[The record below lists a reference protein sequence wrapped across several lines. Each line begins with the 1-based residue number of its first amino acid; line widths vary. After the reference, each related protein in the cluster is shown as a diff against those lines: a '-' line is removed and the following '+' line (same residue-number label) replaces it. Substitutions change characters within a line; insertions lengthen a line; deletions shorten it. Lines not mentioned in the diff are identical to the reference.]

1 MSGWLLRRI
10 GQAALVVLAMTVIVF
25 VGLHAVGNPVDILI
39 GDDLNQQER
48 LQAIAR
54 LGLDQPLWRQYLAF
68 VDGALHGSLGRSF
81 VYQED
86 AFHLILQR
94 LPATLELAVSALLL
108 AVVIGVPLGLVAGMW
123 PEHPLSK
130 ALMAGSIVGFSLPAF
145 WVALMLIMV
154 FSVQLGWLPAS
165 GRGATREWLGV
176 AWSWLTLDGL
186 QHLLLPAINLALF
199 KISLVLRLTRAGV
212 REVLPQDFV
221 KFARAKGLSPARVL
235 LWHVLR
241 NTLIPLVT
249 VLGLE
254 LGSTIAYAVVTESIF
269 AWSGAG
275 KLILDSINSLD
286 RPVVVA
292 YLMVV
297 VLIVGI
303 LAAASLPLMRGRI
316 DSAKWAEVVKR
327 SGAKLD

>member
-1 MSGWLLRRI
+1 MTGWLLRRLA
-10 GQAALVVLAMTVIVF
+10 QAALVVLAMTVIVF
-25 VGLHAVGNPVDILI
+25 IGLHAIGNPVDILI
-39 GDDLNQQER
+39 GDDMNQQER
-48 LQAIAR
+48 LAAIAR
-54 LGLDQPLWRQYLAF
+54 LGLDKPLWQQYLAF
-68 VDGALHGSLGRSF
+68 VEGAVQGNLGKSF

-86 AFHLILQR
+86 AVRLILAR
-94 LPATLELAVSALLL
+94 LPATLELAVAALLL
-108 AVVIGVPLGLVAGMW
+108 AIVLGVPLGLFAGMK
-123 PEHPLSK
+123 PDNPASK

-154 FSVQLGWLPAS
+154 FSVQLGMLPAS
-165 GRGATREWLGV
+165 GRGETRELLGV
-176 AWSWLTLDGL
+176 QWSWLTLDGL
-186 QHLLLPAINLALF
+186 QHLVLPAFNLALF

-221 KFARAKGLSPARVL
+221 KFARAKGLSPMRVVL
-235 LWHVLR
+235 VHVLR

-269 AWSGAG
+269 AWPGAG

-297 VLIVGI
+297 VLIFVT
-303 LAAASLPLMRGRI
+303 LNLVVDVLYRLLDPRVRLEAAR
-316 DSAKWAEVVKR
+316 
-327 SGAKLD
+327 

>member
-1 MSGWLLRRI
+1 MTGWLLRRL
-10 GQAALVVLAMTVIVF
+10 GQSLLVVLLMTVIVF
-25 VGLHAVGNPVDILI
+25 IGLHAIGNPVDILI
-39 GDDLNQQER
+39 GDDMNQAER
-48 LQAIAR
+48 AAAIAR

-68 VDGALHGSLGRSF
+68 VEGAVQGQLGKSF

-86 AFHLILQR
+86 AIRLILQR
-94 LPATLELAVSALLL
+94 LPATLELAVAALLL
-108 AVVIGVPLGLVAGMW
+108 AVVVGVPLGLFAGMK
-123 PEHPLSK
+123 PQHPLSR

-145 WVALMLIMV
+145 WVALMFIMV

-165 GRGATREWLGV
+165 GRGATRELLGV
-176 AWSWLTLDGL
+176 QWSWLTLDGL
-186 QHLLLPAINLALF
+186 QHMVLPAVNLALF

-212 REVLPQDFV
+212 REVLPQDHV
-221 KFARAKGLSPARVL
+221 KFARAKGLSPTRVML
-235 LWHVLR
+235 VHVLR

-254 LGSTIAYAVVTESIF
+254 LGSTIAYAVVTETIF
-269 AWSGAG
+269 AWPGAG

-297 VLIVGI
+297 VVIFVTLN
-303 LAAASLPLMRGRI
+303 L
-316 DSAKWAEVVKR
+316 VVDLLYR
-327 SGAKLD
+327 LLDPRVRLEGAR

>member
-1 MSGWLLRRI
+1 MSGWLLRRV

-108 AVVIGVPLGLVAGMW
+108 AVLIGVPLGLVAGMW

-186 QHLLLPAINLALF
+186 QHLVLPAINLALF

-235 LWHVLR
+235 VWHVLR

-269 AWSGAG
+269 AWPGAG

-297 VLIVGI
+297 VLIFVTLNLLVDVLYKLLDPRVRLEG
-303 LAAASLPLMRGRI
+303 AA
-316 DSAKWAEVVKR
+316 
-327 SGAKLD
+327 

>member
-1 MSGWLLRRI
+1 MTGWLARRVL
-10 GQAALVVLAMTVIVF
+10 QALGVVVAMTVIVF
-25 VGLHAVGNPVDILI
+25 VGLHAIGNPIDILI
-39 GDDLNQQER
+39 GEDMNQQER
-48 LQAIAR
+48 LAAIAR

-86 AFHLILQR
+86 AVRLILQR
-94 LPATLELAVSALLL
+94 LPATMELAFAALLM
-108 AVVIGVPLGLVAGMW
+108 AIVVGVPLGLYAGMK
-123 PEHPLSK
+123 PEHPVSR
-130 ALMAGSIVGFSLPAF
+130 ALMATSIVGFSLPAF

-165 GRGATREWLGV
+165 GRGATRELFGV
-176 AWSWLTLDGL
+176 QWSWLTLDGW
-186 QHLLLPAINLALF
+186 QHLLLPAFNLALF

-212 REVLPQDFV
+212 REVLPQDYV
-221 KFARAKGLSPARVL
+221 KFARAKGLTPTRVVL
-235 LWHVLR
+235 MHVMR
-241 NTLIPLVT
+241 NTMIPLVT

-254 LGSTIAYAVVTESIF
+254 LGATIAYAVVTESIF
-269 AWSGAG
+269 AWPGAG

-297 VLIVGI
+297 VVIFVTLN
-303 LAAASLPLMRGRI
+303 L
-316 DSAKWAEVVKR
+316 VVDLLYKLLDPR
-327 SGAKLD
+327 VRLEGAK

>member
-1 MSGWLLRRI
+1 MTAGWLLRRL
-10 GQAALVVLAMTVIVF
+10 GQAVLVVWAMTLIVF
-25 VGLHAVGNPVDILI
+25 VGLHAIGNPVDILV
-39 GDDLNQQER
+39 GDDMNQAER
-48 LQAIAR
+48 LAAIAR
-54 LGLDQPLWRQYLAF
+54 LGLDKPLWQQYLAF
-68 VDGALHGSLGRSF
+68 LEGVLHGQLGKSF

-86 AFHLILQR
+86 AVRLILHR
-94 LPATLELAVSALLL
+94 LPATLELAVAALLL
-108 AVVIGVPLGLVAGMW
+108 AVVLGVPLGLWAGMR
-123 PEHPLSK
+123 PDNPVAK

-165 GRGATREWLGV
+165 GRGETRELFGV

-186 QHLLLPAINLALF
+186 QHLVLPAFNLALF

-221 KFARAKGLSPARVL
+221 KFARAKGLSPLRVML
-235 LWHVLR
+235 VHVLR

-269 AWSGAG
+269 AWPGAG
-275 KLILDSINSLD
+275 KLILDSINTLD

-297 VLIVGI
+297 VLIFVTLNLVVDVLYRLLDPRVRLEG
-303 LAAASLPLMRGRI
+303 AA
-316 DSAKWAEVVKR
+316 
-327 SGAKLD
+327 

>member
-1 MSGWLLRRI
+1 MTGWLLRRLA
-10 GQAALVVLAMTVIVF
+10 QAALVVVLMTLIVF
-25 VGLHAVGNPVDILI
+25 VGLHAIGNPIDILI

-48 LQAIAR
+48 IAAIAR

-68 VDGALHGSLGRSF
+68 VENAVQGNLGKSF

-86 AFHLILQR
+86 AVKLILQR
-94 LPATLELAVSALLL
+94 LPATMELAVGALLL
-108 AVVIGVPLGLVAGMW
+108 AVVIGVPLGLFAGMK
-123 PEHPLSK
+123 PDHPVSK
-130 ALMAGSIVGFSLPAF
+130 TLMAASIVGFSLPAF
-145 WVALMLIMV
+145 WVALMFIMV

-165 GRGATREWLGV
+165 GRGETREFLGIQ
-176 AWSWLTLDGL
+176 WSFLTLDGL
-186 QHLLLPAINLALF
+186 QHLVLPAFNLALF

-221 KFARAKGLSPARVL
+221 KFARAKGLSPARVVL
-235 LWHVLR
+235 VHVLR

-254 LGSTIAYAVVTESIF
+254 LGATIAYAVVTETIF
-269 AWSGAG
+269 AWPGAG

-297 VLIVGI
+297 VVIFVTLN
-303 LAAASLPLMRGRI
+303 L
-316 DSAKWAEVVKR
+316 VVDLLYKLLDPR
-327 SGAKLD
+327 VRLEGAR

>member
-1 MSGWLLRRI
+1 MTGWLLRRLA
-10 GQAALVVLAMTVIVF
+10 QAALVVALMTLIVF
-25 VGLHAVGNPVDILI
+25 VGLHAIGNPIDILI

-48 LQAIAR
+48 LAAIAR
-54 LGLDQPLWRQYLAF
+54 LGLDQPLWKQYLVFVQNAF
-68 VDGALHGSLGRSF
+68 QGNLGKSF

-86 AFHLILQR
+86 AVKLILQR
-94 LPATLELAVSALLL
+94 LPATMELAVGALVL
-108 AVVIGVPLGLVAGMW
+108 AVVIGVPLGLFAGMK
-123 PEHPLSK
+123 PDHPVSK
-130 ALMAGSIVGFSLPAF
+130 MLMAASIVGFSLPAF
-145 WVALMLIMV
+145 WVALMFIMV

-165 GRGATREWLGV
+165 GRGETRALLGIEW
-176 AWSWLTLDGL
+176 SFLTLDGL
-186 QHLLLPAINLALF
+186 QHLLLPAFNLALF

-221 KFARAKGLSPARVL
+221 KFARAKGLSPARVVL
-235 LWHVLR
+235 VHVLR

-254 LGSTIAYAVVTESIF
+254 LGATIAYAVVTETIF
-269 AWSGAG
+269 AWPGAG

-297 VLIVGI
+297 VVIFVALNLIVD
-303 LAAASLPLMRGRI
+303 LLY
-316 DSAKWAEVVKR
+316 
-327 SGAKLD
+327 KLLDPRVRLEQAR

>member
-1 MSGWLLRRI
+1 MTGWLLRRI
-10 GQAALVVLAMTVIVF
+10 GQAALVVLLMTVIVF
-25 VGLHAVGNPVDILI
+25 IGLHAIGNPVDILI
-39 GDDLNQQER
+39 GDDMNQQER

-68 VDGALHGSLGRSF
+68 IDGALHGSLGKSF

-86 AFHLILQR
+86 AIRLILQR
-94 LPATLELAVSALLL
+94 LPATMELAVAALLL
-108 AVVIGVPLGLVAGMW
+108 AIVIGVPLGLYAGMK
-123 PEHPLSK
+123 PDHPLSK
-130 ALMAGSIVGFSLPAF
+130 AVTAVSIVGFSLPAF

-165 GRGATREWLGV
+165 GRGETRALLGV
-176 AWSWLTLDGL
+176 QWSWLTLDGL
-186 QHLLLPAINLALF
+186 HHLILPAFNLALF

-212 REVLPQDFV
+212 REVLPQDYV
-221 KFARAKGLSPARVL
+221 KFARAKGLSNTRVVVM
-235 LWHVLR
+235 HVLR
-241 NTLIPLVT
+241 NTMIPLVT

-254 LGSTIAYAVVTESIF
+254 LGSTIAYAVVTETIF
-269 AWSGAG
+269 AWPGAG

-297 VLIVGI
+297 VVIFVTLNLVVD
-303 LAAASLPLMRGRI
+303 LLYKLLDPRVRLEAAR
-316 DSAKWAEVVKR
+316 
-327 SGAKLD
+327 

>member
-1 MSGWLLRRI
+1 MTGWLLRRLL
-10 GQAALVVLAMTVIVF
+10 QALLVVVAMTLIVF
-25 VGLHAVGNPVDILI
+25 VGLHAIGNPIDILI
-39 GDDLNQQER
+39 GEDMNQQER
-48 LQAIAR
+48 LAAIAR

-86 AFHLILQR
+86 AVRLILQR
-94 LPATLELAVSALLL
+94 LPATMELAFAALLM
-108 AVVIGVPLGLVAGMW
+108 AIVVGVPLGLFAGMK
-123 PEHPLSK
+123 PEHPVSRV
-130 ALMAGSIVGFSLPAF
+130 LMATSIVGFSLPAF

-165 GRGATREWLGV
+165 GRGATRELFGV
-176 AWSWLTLDGL
+176 QWSWLTLDGW
-186 QHLLLPAINLALF
+186 QHLLLPAFNLALF

-212 REVLPQDFV
+212 REVLPQDYV
-221 KFARAKGLSPARVL
+221 KFARAKGLTPTRVVL
-235 LWHVLR
+235 MHVLR
-241 NTLIPLVT
+241 NTMIPLVT

-254 LGSTIAYAVVTESIF
+254 LGATIAYAVVTETIF
-269 AWSGAG
+269 AWPGAG

-297 VLIVGI
+297 VVIFVTLN
-303 LAAASLPLMRGRI
+303 L
-316 DSAKWAEVVKR
+316 VVDLLYKLLDPR
-327 SGAKLD
+327 VRLEGAK

>member
-1 MSGWLLRRI
+1 MTGWLLRRL
-10 GQAALVVLAMTVIVF
+10 GQALLVVLLMTVIVF
-25 VGLHAVGNPVDILI
+25 VGLHAIGNPVDILI
-39 GDDLNQQER
+39 GDDMNQAER
-48 LQAIAR
+48 AAAIAH

-68 VDGALHGSLGRSF
+68 VQGALQGHLGKSF

-86 AFHLILQR
+86 AIRLILQR
-94 LPATLELAVSALLL
+94 LPATLELAVAALLL
-108 AVVIGVPLGLVAGMW
+108 AIAVGVPLGLFCGMK
-123 PEHPLSK
+123 PQHPLSR
-130 ALMAGSIVGFSLPAF
+130 ALMAVSIVGFSLPAF
-145 WVALMLIMV
+145 WVALMFIMV

-165 GRGATREWLGV
+165 GRGATRELLGV
-176 AWSWLTLDGL
+176 QWSWLTWDGL
-186 QHLLLPAINLALF
+186 QHMLLPAVNLALF

-221 KFARAKGLSPARVL
+221 KFARAKGLSPTRVVL
-235 LWHVLR
+235 VHVLR

-254 LGSTIAYAVVTESIF
+254 LGSTIAYAVVTETIF
-269 AWSGAG
+269 AWPGAG

-297 VLIVGI
+297 VVIFVTLN
-303 LAAASLPLMRGRI
+303 L
-316 DSAKWAEVVKR
+316 VVDLLYR
-327 SGAKLD
+327 LLDPRVRLEGSR